1 MAQKKNGS
9 FEVPVADLRERLD
22 PGELDFKTTSELC
35 AMALSVVSQE
45 RATEAMKLGLGIRQP
60 DYNIFVAGMSR
71 TGISYITENF
81 VREQAKKRPTPPEW
95 CYVYNFKEP
104 DKPRALKMPVGL
116 GRELASDMRE
126 LIGSLQRRIPE
137 TFESEDYRAREQAVH
152 ADFERGR
159 RTIIDELS
167 RKAADEGFLL
177 QFSQV
182 GMMILP
188 AKEGQPMSQ
197 EEIGALSQQEKE
209 DLRAKSDK
217 LQEDMTAAM
226 KALRD
231 LERDF
236 KEKHQQLDNEVVLYL
251 VGHYMDDYRVKYG
264 NVPDILSYFQEVQ
277 EDILKSVED
286 FKKKEEPVP
295 QLPMFG
301 GPQENAF
308 KRYEVNVLTDNT
320 GMEGAPVVIEANP
333 NYPNLFGSIEREAR
347 FGTLFTDF
355 TMIKAGSVHRANG
368 GYLVLKAMDLLK
380 WPFSYEAMKRSI
392 QNHEI
397 KIEDIGELYGLITT
411 RTLKPEPIPLN
422 VRVILMGDP
431 WVYEILFSYDEQFP
445 RMFKVKAHLDHETN
459 RTPET
464 IRECAACLAKYVED
478 KSLRHVDR
486 SGVAR
491 LFEHSMELTGDRKK
505 LTLRFGYLSD
515 VLKEAD
521 YWASEE
527 GSEVI
532 SGKHIQEAIDKQHF
546 RSNLYE
552 QHIKEA
558 ISDDIFWVE
567 TDKSIAGQING
578 LSVMST
584 GDYMFGRPNRITASV
599 SLGKEGVVSIDREAK
614 MAGNIFG
621 KAVLTLSGY
630 LHELFAHN
638 KPLTLSATL
647 SFEQSYG
654 MIEGD
659 SATAAEVFCLLSA
672 ISGVPLFQ
680 GLAVTGSASQKGEI
694 QPIGG
699 VSHKIKGFY
708 DICKAKGL
716 TGKQGVIIPRKNVR
730 NLMLEQEVVDA
741 VSEGKFHVYAI
752 DTIAEGIELL
762 TGMPAGKRRR
772 DGTYPRDTVFGKAD
786 EQLRKFAKLARE
798 FGGEEKKQAAAEAE

>member
-1 MAQKKNGS
+1 VAQRKNNLV
-9 FEVPVADLRERLD
+9 EVAPEELRERLD
-22 PGELDFKTTSELC
+22 PAQFDFETTRELC
-35 AMALSVVSQE
+35 DMGVGVVAQE
-45 RATEAMKLGLGIRQP
+45 RATEALKLGLGIRHP
-60 DYNIFVAGMSR
+60 DYNIYVAGVAR

-81 VREQAKKRPTPPEW
+81 VREQAKKQPTPPEW

-104 DKPRALKMPVGL
+104 DKPRTLKMPVGM
-116 GRELASDMRE
+116 GHELRRDMEE
-126 LIGSLQRRIPE
+126 LVKSLQRRIPE
-137 TFESEDYRAREQAVH
+137 IFESEDYRAREAAVH
-152 ADFERGR
+152 AEFENGR

-167 RKAADEGFLL
+167 GKAAAEGFLL

-197 EEIGALSQQEKE
+197 EEIGQLPQEEKE
-209 DLRAKSDK
+209 NLRRKSDK
-217 LQEDMTAAM
+217 LQDGMTAAM
-226 KALRD
+226 KAMRD

-236 KEKHQQLDNEVVLYL
+236 KEKHQSLDNEVVLYL
-251 VGHYMDDYRVKYG
+251 VGHYLDDYREKYKD
-264 NVPDILSYFQEVQ
+264 VPDILGYFQDVQ
-277 EDILKSVED
+277 EDILKSIED
-286 FKKKEEPVP
+286 FKKKEEPGP
-295 QLPMFG
+295 QLPFMG
-301 GPQENAF
+301 GQQEPSF

-320 GMEGAPVVIEANP
+320 GLEGAPVVIEANP

-355 TMIKAGSVHRANG
+355 TMIKAGSLHRANG
-368 GYLVLKAMDLLK
+368 GYLVIKALDLLK
-380 WPFSYEAMKRSI
+380 WPFSYEALKRSI
-392 QNHEI
+392 QNREA

-411 RTLKPEPIPLN
+411 RTLKPQPIPLN
-422 VRVILMGDP
+422 VRVVLMGDP
-431 WVYEILFSYDEQFP
+431 WIYEILYAYDEQFP
-445 RMFKVKAHLDHETN
+445 RMFKVKAHLDHETD
-459 RTPET
+459 RTPDT
-464 IRECAACLAKYVED
+464 LKACAACLGKYAED
-478 KSLRHVDR
+478 QKLSHLDR

-491 LFEHSMELTGDRKK
+491 LLEHSMELSGDRKK
-505 LTLRFGYLSD
+505 LTLRFGFLSD

-521 YWASEE
+521 YWAGQS

-532 SGKHIQEAIDKQHF
+532 GAHHIQEAIDKQHF
-546 RSNLYE
+546 RANLYE

-558 ISDDIFWVE
+558 IAEDIFWVE
-567 TDKSIAGQING
+567 TEGSIVGQING

-584 GDYMFGRPNRITASV
+584 GDYMFGRPNRITVNIA
-599 SLGKEGVVSIDREAK
+599 LGKEGVVSIDREAK
-614 MAGNIFG
+614 MAGNIFN
-621 KAVLTLSGY
+621 KAIMTLAGY
-630 LHELFAHN
+630 LGERFAHN

-680 GLAVTGSASQKGEI
+680 GFAVTGSASQKGEI

-716 TGKQGVIIPRKNVR
+716 TGRQGVIIPQKNVR
-730 NLMLEQEVVDA
+730 NLMLEQEVVD
-741 VSEGKFHVYAI
+741 VVREGKFHIHAI
-752 DTIAEGIELL
+752 DTIEEGIELL

-772 DGTYPRDTVFGKAD
+772 DGTYPKDTVFGKVD
-786 EQLRKFAKLARE
+786 EQLKKMAQMAKE
-798 FGGEEKKQAAAEAE
+798 FGEKKKEAEE